1 MEKLSENQQ
10 LEKIQIANLREIERS
25 LLPINCQFSVQ
36 QKNVILSEK
45 SANIVAG
52 PGSGKTTVLI
62 AKIAYILKQME
73 KQNSKGICIITHTN
87 VAVEEIRNKLQ
98 DMGIENLQ
106 YPHFLGTIHEF
117 FNHFFTYKAYQEIY
131 GKGEITIFEEE
142 VYKERF
148 KVMFEDHRPENY
160 SYPPPTSKIKNTY
173 LEFDS
178 KDSVTLIGQC
188 PDSYKDAL
196 INTFK
201 SLLEIG
207 VFRHNDCL
215 SFSNWYITKY
225 QNNIITA
232 FKNRFD
238 WAFIDEAQ
246 DTSAMQYDLLIKVLG
261 NSSIKLQKYGD
272 PYQSLYTMF
281 GNDKDAWVPSDE
293 KIDKDELSYSTRFGN
308 TIANVLKTTCIEEYK
323 TLQGNSNR
331 VSFKPHLLIYNST
344 DKVVEEYLNLI
355 NEFSQS
361 NEEFRTSK
369 KKIGVV
375 GLLHD
380 QLKRYYP
387 VYEKK
392 NDVKV
397 KSETIVR
404 NFVQVLLR
412 GLLFYIKRTDDL
424 LKHEK
429 VVYSLSYFN
438 EMLTKEEYFEI
449 KCLIAA
455 SVRDVYVNKGIIN
468 DTTKNQIVTIYKEM
482 TKLEGIYLTR
492 ENLLKESLKYI
503 EKQFKINYLSY
514 QKQKE
519 NLSIEKND
527 GEYVSIQ
534 DMNFGSVHAVKGETH
549 KATLLVES
557 EVERGFDDNKETFYD
572 CAEIFDFL
580 IGNYSNY
587 NNVREPLCGVIRDAL
602 KTAYVA
608 LSRPTH
614 LAVVAISEKNLGK
627 ALERKKKQAIQ
638 AGWVVKNID

>member
-1 MEKLSENQQ
+1 MEKSLESRS
-10 LEKIQIANLREIERS
+10 LEKNQIANLREIERS
-25 LLPINCQFSVQ
+25 LLPINCKFSVQ
-36 QKNVILSEK
+36 QKNVIFSER

-62 AKIAYILKQME
+62 AKIAFILKQME

-106 YPHFLGTIHEF
+106 FPHFLGTIHDF
-117 FNHFFTYKAYQEIY
+117 FNHFFTYKAYREIY
-131 GKGEITIFEEE
+131 GKSEITIFDEE

-148 KVMFEDHRPENY
+148 KVMFENHRPENY
-160 SYPPPTSKIKNTY
+160 SYNPPTSKIQDTY
-173 LEFDS
+173 LEFDD
-178 KDSVTLIGQC
+178 KDSVTLIGEC
-188 PDSYKDAL
+188 SDSYKSAL

-215 SFSNWYITKY
+215 SFSNWYINKY
-225 QNNIITA
+225 KNPIINA
-232 FKNRFD
+232 FENRFD

-246 DTSAMQYDLLIKVLG
+246 DTSAMQYDLLMKVLG

-281 GNDKDAWVPSDE
+281 GNNKDAWVPSDE
-293 KIDKDELSYSTRFGN
+293 KVDKDELFYSTRFGN
-308 TIANVLKTTCIEEYK
+308 TIANVLQTTCIEEYT

-331 VSFKPHLLIYNST
+331 VSFKPHLLLYSSRN
-344 DKVVEEYLNLI
+344 KVVEEYLKLI
-355 NEFSQS
+355 NEFSQN
-361 NEEFRTSK
+361 NEEFRISK

-392 NDVKV
+392 SDAKV
-397 KSETIVR
+397 KSETIVS
-404 NFVQVLLR
+404 NFIQVLLK
-412 GLLFYIKRTDDL
+412 GFLFYIKRTNDL
-424 LKHEK
+424 LKQEK
-429 VVYSLSYFN
+429 VVYSFSYFN
-438 EMLTKEEYFEI
+438 ERLNSQESFKI
-449 KCLIAA
+449 KCLIATCIKN
-455 SVRDVYVNKGIIN
+455 VYHDKGIIN
-468 DTTKNQIVTIYKEM
+468 DSTKNQVTTIYEEM
-482 TKLEGIYLTR
+482 ANLEGISLTQ
-492 ENLLKESLKYI
+492 EDLLEESLRYV

-514 QKQKE
+514 QRQETNLVIEENDIECVPIKQ
-519 NLSIEKND
+519 
-527 GEYVSIQ
+527 V
-534 DMNFGSVHAVKGETH
+534 NFGTVHAVKGETH

-557 EVERGFDDNKETFYD
+557 EVERGFGKNRATFYD
-572 CAEIFDFL
+572 CTEIFDFL
-580 IGNYSNY
+580 MGKYSDY
-587 NNVREPLCGVIRDAL
+587 NNKREPLRGVIRDAL

-614 LAVVAISEKNLGK
+614 LAVVAISKNNFGENLEEKQ
-627 ALERKKKQAIQ
+627 KQARE
-638 AGWVVKNID
+638 AGWVVINID